1 MVNCVSISKRAE
13 KSLRFVPKQV
23 AAGFFTWKREVE
35 KHGIETVRRIPGYHD
50 EPLDGKLKGYV
61 RSVRLGRGYRAFY
74 RVIGDAV
81 KCILVEE
88 VNKHGYE
95 EIKRLFGL

>member
-1 MVNCVSISKRAE
+1 MVNRVSISKRAE
-13 KSLRFVPKQV
+13 KSLKTAPKQI

-35 KHGIETVRRIPGYHD
+35 KHGIETIRKIPGYHD
-50 EPLDGKLKGYV
+50 EPLEGKLKGYV
-61 RSVRLGRGYRAFY
+61 RSVRLGRRYRAFY

-88 VNKHGYE
+88 VNKHGYK
-95 EIKRLFGL
+95 EIERLFGL